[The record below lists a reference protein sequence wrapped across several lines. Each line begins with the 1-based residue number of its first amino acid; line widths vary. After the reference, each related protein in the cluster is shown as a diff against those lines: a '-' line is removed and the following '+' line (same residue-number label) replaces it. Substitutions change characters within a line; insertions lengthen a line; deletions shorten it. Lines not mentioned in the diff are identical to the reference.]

1 MMNKKTI
8 ISAIMSCL
16 FLLAC
21 TTKESPITEPEPE
34 DVQPEITYELV
45 RNYFIKNSV
54 ENENITELKIETQ
67 SQMDSIFGMAA
78 LMGPE
83 GMPTEVDFEN
93 QFVIT
98 VLDTLT
104 SMETEMKPVSLRK
117 EGDNLVLTYEI
128 SRGGTQSFSTHSHLT
143 LVVDKVHDGN
153 LKFIQKTN

>member
-1 MMNKKTI
+1 MIPNAQDVI
-8 ISAIMSCL
+8 LSAQERVGETWSYVD
-16 FLLAC
+16 
-21 TTKESPITEPEPE
+21 E
-34 DVQPEITYELV
+34 DTCYPD
-45 RNYFIKNSV
+45 
-54 ENENITELKIETQ
+54 ETQ